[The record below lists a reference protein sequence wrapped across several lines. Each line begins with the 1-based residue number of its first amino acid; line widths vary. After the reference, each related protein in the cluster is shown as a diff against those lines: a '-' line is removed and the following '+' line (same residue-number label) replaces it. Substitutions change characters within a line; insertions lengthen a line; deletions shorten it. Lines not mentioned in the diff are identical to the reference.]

1 MRNRIL
7 VGMSG
12 GIDSTWAVKNL
23 LEKGF
28 DVEGAVLDM
37 HPHSPVEQARR
48 AAEELGV
55 KLHVIDCRENFNNSV
70 KSNFVSEYTNG
81 RTPNPCVVCNS
92 DIKFR
97 LLAKTARDLGIKKIS
112 TGHYV
117 RVEYNPETAR
127 YEMYSASDLSK
138 DQSYFLWR
146 VGQSDLSMFYSVLDT
161 RDKTSVKKE
170 MSDTGIFHDNKES
183 QEICFIPDDDR
194 IAFLKSEMTAEEI
207 KKAFTEGDFIT
218 LDGEAVGRHSGLA
231 NYTLGQR
238 KGLGI
243 ALGKPAYVL
252 GLDSSTNRVIVGFA
266 EDNVCHG
273 FNVSG
278 IRFVS
283 VPEFEGERECL
294 VRVRHRGA
302 LREACVS
309 VKGDKAEISLK
320 TLEKSVSS
328 GQSAVFYDADGKVLF
343 GGFID

>member
-1 MRNRIL
+1 MKNRIL

-23 LEKGF
+23 LERGF

-37 HPHSPVEQARR
+37 HPHSPVEEARR

-55 KLHVIDCRENFNNSV
+55 RLHVIECRESFNNAV
-70 KSNFVSEYTNG
+70 KRNFVSEYSNG

-97 LLAKTARDLGIKKIS
+97 LLAETARKLGVEKIS

-117 RVEYNPETAR
+117 RVEFNPETER
-127 YEMYSASDLSK
+127 YEMYSASDVSK

-146 VGQSDLSMFYSVLDT
+146 VEQEDLSMFCSVLDD
-161 RDKTSVKKE
+161 RDKASVKKE
-170 MSDTGIFHDNKES
+170 MSDTGIFHEGKES
-183 QEICFIPDDDR
+183 QEICFIPNDDR
-194 IAFLKSEMTAEEI
+194 IEFLKSEMTDEEI
-207 KKAFTEGDFIT
+207 KKSFTEGDFVT
-218 LDGEAVGRHSGLA
+218 LDGKKVGRHSGLA

-243 ALGKPAYVL
+243 SLGKPAYVL
-252 GLDSSTNRVIVGFA
+252 GLDGDTNRVTVGFA
-266 EDNVCHG
+266 EDNVCDS
-273 FNVSG
+273 FCVSD

-283 VPEFEGERECL
+283 IPEFEGEIDCL

-302 LREACVS
+302 LREACVK
-309 VKGDKAEISLK
+309 VHGKKAEIHLK

-328 GQSAVFYDADGKVLF
+328 GQSAVFYDGNGKVLF
-343 GGFID
+343 GGFVD